1 MIRVIQR
8 IKRRMVEKMGIKRIT
23 SQKRKLKNWS
33 YPGDQEKGGV
43 KFQEVYCTPTFPYWG
58 WR

>member
-1 MIRVIQR
+1 
-8 IKRRMVEKMGIKRIT
+8 MVEKMGIKRIT